1 MSVCALLGTNNHVG
15 NELFR
20 QMVNAKK
27 CLYLHS
33 SKRDKPSVSKGI
45 VQAIRSLNPPGRFL
59 QRDELT
65 GLWYDIG
72 DQKAREKTSQAL
84 REGAPEIRKTLNP
97 GAAPAS
103 VSGVEIQL
111 PSSEQFSSHM
121 TPASDGTWTNS
132 KRPSMPSCRP
142 PTFSPNRAHD
152 AAAFRRI
159 PDLSSSLP
167 PHQQGTSSD
176 AQAIYQFLKA
186 QQLQQVKATAADEV
200 DRYTAEQNS
209 AATGAVTA
217 RALRHSI
224 GHVGT
229 QHSLSRAE
237 LEALVEARHAASLG
251 TGALQ
256 SQINS
261 TSRVS
266 NFASQIAAAAGIS
279 PSAAS
284 IALQLAAR
292 AGEYSAIEEERE
304 RIRAASRREREREQ
318 EFYSQRRPRIAS
330 GIDYAPS
337 ATPSIPASLGSTAWQ
352 DSHPRIGAVT
362 HNRLPSVGL
371 AGSRDNQVASNLVV
385 ASEVQNRI
393 AIAEQLAQ
401 LSCRLSGVPK
411 VTSGYGE
418 DVQYTNADATLPR
431 SKEDAGV
438 LQSRSALFQDLG
450 LMGVPLEEIQY
461 ALVKNF
467 SLEELLRKAQNGLAA
482 GKDIKLEKNS
492 SISELRGKMY
502 DNHKSHVSEVEDE
515 VNEERSNRTVWNTI
529 MSRECIGETEASPAH
544 ERPAPQGASC
554 DSVFPRHMVEY
565 ALNSMGVE
573 LGAS

>member
-1 MSVCALLGTNNHVG
+1 MCDLQGTNNHVG

-45 VQAIRSLNPPGRFL
+45 VQAIRSLDPPGRFL

-103 VSGVEIQL
+103 VSGAEIQL

-121 TPASDGTWTNS
+121 IPTSDGTWNNS

-142 PTFSPNRAHD
+142 PTYSPNRAHD
-152 AAAFRRI
+152 ASTAFRRI
-159 PDLSSSLP
+159 PDLSASLP
-167 PHQQGTSSD
+167 PHQAASSD

-186 QQLQQVKATAADEV
+186 QQLQQVKATASDDV

-209 AATGAVTA
+209 AATGAVSA
-217 RALRHSI
+217 RALRHSM
-224 GHVGT
+224 GNVGT

-330 GIDYAPS
+330 SIDYAPS
-337 ATPSIPASLGSTAWQ
+337 ATPSISASLGSTAWP
-352 DSHPRIGAVT
+352 DSHPRMGAVS

-371 AGSRDNQVASNLVV
+371 AGPRDNQVASNLVV

-411 VTSGYGE
+411 VTSGYGD
-418 DVQYTNADATLPR
+418 DVQYANADANLPR
-431 SKEDAGV
+431 SKEDSGV

-450 LMGVPLEEIQY
+450 LMGVPLEEIQH

-467 SLEELLRKAQNGLAA
+467 SLEELLRKAQNGLTARYDA
-482 GKDIKLEKNS
+482 KLEKNS
-492 SISELRGKMY
+492 SSSELRGKMY
-502 DNHKSHVSEVEDE
+502 DNYNSHMSEVEE
-515 VNEERSNRTVWNTI
+515 AVNKERSNRTLWNTS
-529 MSRECIGETEASPAH
+529 MSREGSGEAEASAAH
-544 ERPAPQGASC
+544 ERPAPQGASG
-554 DSVFPRHMVEY
+554 DSVFPRYMVEY